1 MAGVTDQMSR
11 AYSAMVRSE
20 ENLPQLAVL
29 STAIFIHRSWSCRI
43 TGVTSHPQMGSG
55 AILKRLK
62 YY

>member
-1 MAGVTDQMSR
+1 MSR